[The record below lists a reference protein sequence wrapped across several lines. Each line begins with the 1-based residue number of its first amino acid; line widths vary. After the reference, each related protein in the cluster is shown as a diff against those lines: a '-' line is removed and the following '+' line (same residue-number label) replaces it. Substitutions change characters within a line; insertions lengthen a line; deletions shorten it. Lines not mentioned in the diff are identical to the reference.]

1 VYDHGSL
8 LMQFIDITHAGQK
21 NLMFPSG
28 RKVSIG
34 SINPKEY
41 ECT

>member
-21 NLMFPSG
+21 YQKISFRQKGEYWINLPLMDD
-28 RKVSIG
+28 
-34 SINPKEY
+34 
-41 ECT
+41 